1 MKASPTPILYK
12 LKNGRTTIM
21 IAEFVTEH
29 NETVVHGQGLKKGYA
44 KFLIVSVFLRSVMK
58 WSPYDS
64 A

>member
-1 MKASPTPILYK
+1 
-12 LKNGRTTIM
+12 M